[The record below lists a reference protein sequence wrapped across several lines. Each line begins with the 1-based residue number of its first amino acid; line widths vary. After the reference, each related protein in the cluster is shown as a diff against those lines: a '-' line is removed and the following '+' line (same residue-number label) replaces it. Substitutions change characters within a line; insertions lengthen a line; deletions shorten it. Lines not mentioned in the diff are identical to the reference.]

1 MAHLPI
7 PYSVLLSNRH
17 LIYNLFKLSR
27 LRPGDRGNPVRVS
40 RAISALVNS
49 AGGDGGVIEGRWSEP
64 YPRGTSPWDWN
75 GSVAILKEYMEG
87 EGRQPVRYGQCWVF
101 SAVVVTGTYKMRAVT
116 YIYRVVHLDQNNLL
130 LTLK

>member
-1 MAHLPI
+1 MPHSNNKRPAVKNVYILP
-7 PYSVLLSNRH
+7 
-17 LIYNLFKLSR
+17 LSR
-27 LRPGDRGNPVRVS
+27 LRPGDRGNPVNVS

-101 SAVVVTGTYKMRAVT
+101 SAVVVTGAFP
-116 YIYRVVHLDQNNLL
+116 LQ
-130 LTLK
+130 

>member
-1 MAHLPI
+1 M
-7 PYSVLLSNRH
+7 
-17 LIYNLFKLSR
+17 K
-27 LRPGDRGNPVRVS
+27 VS

-101 SAVVVTGTYKMRAVT
+101 SAVVVTGALLYQ
-116 YIYRVVHLDQNNLL
+116 VH
-130 LTLK
+130 

>member
-1 MAHLPI
+1 M
-7 PYSVLLSNRH
+7 
-17 LIYNLFKLSR
+17 
-27 LRPGDRGNPVRVS
+27 RPGDRGNPVKVC
-40 RAISALVNS
+40 RAVSALVNS

-101 SAVVVTGTYKMRAVT
+101 SAVVVTGTYKIRTVP
-116 YIYRVVHLDQNNLL
+116 YI
-130 LTLK
+130 

>member
-1 MAHLPI
+1 MWV
-7 PYSVLLSNRH
+7 ST
-17 LIYNLFKLSR
+17 LFSELSR
-27 LRPGDRGNPVRVS
+27 LRPGDRGNPVKVC

-64 YPRGTSPWDWN
+64 YSRGTSPWDWN

-101 SAVVVTGTYKMRAVT
+101 SAVVVTGTEMLRM
-116 YIYRVVHLDQNNLL
+116 IYFKSITIHERNEKEEISVDVEGRGIF
-130 LTLK
+130 